1 MIRRTVLRRRLLSA
15 VAVLVVLGTVAC
27 GSTEPA
33 GCRTDLSADS
43 LGVATG
49 SGLDTLGDADL
60 DRYFGAAA
68 DSGAAWVRFDFDW
81 SILEPRRGEFDWS
94 GTDRVVDAARA
105 HGLQILGLL
114 THTPEWARAGDADD
128 THGRPADPDEFG
140 RFGAD
145 VAQRYRDR
153 ISHWEIWNEPN
164 LAVFFG
170 PQPDPVAYA
179 ALLES
184 ASSRIRAAVP
194 GAVIVSGGL
203 SPATDNGTDIAPTTF
218 LSELYELGV
227 AESFDVVGMH
237 PYSYPALPS
246 DASTKSWNS
255 FYRMRDMHDI
265 MIGHGDDGKPMWA
278 TEFGSPTGTGTDA
291 VDAERQAEILRDG
304 ITEQRRLGFVDKL
317 FVYSLVDRGT
327 DESDREQNFGVID
340 HALAPKPAWHV
351 MRTAATTS
359 GCI

>member
-1 MIRRTVLRRRLLSA
+1 VNAVRREFVGL
-15 VAVLVVLGTVAC
+15 VAVLVATLTVAC
-27 GSTEPA
+27 GSTEA
-33 GCRTDLSADS
+33 AACRTDLTAES

-49 SGLDTLGDADL
+49 SGLDTLVDADL
-60 DRYFGAAA
+60 DRYFAATA
-68 DSGAAWVRFDFDW
+68 DSGATWVRFDFDW
-81 SILEPRRGEFDWS
+81 SVIEPRRGEFDWS

-105 HGLQILGLL
+105 HGLEILGLL
-114 THTPEWARAGDADD
+114 THTPEWARAADASD
-128 THGRPADPDEFG
+128 THGRPADPGEFG
-140 RFGAD
+140 RFSAD

-184 ASSRIRAAVP
+184 ASSRIREAVP

-218 LSELYELGV
+218 LSDLYELG
-227 AESFDVVGMH
+227 AAPSFDVVGMH

-255 FYRMRDMHDI
+255 FYRMRDMREI
-265 MIGHGDDGKPMWA
+265 MIGHGDEGKPVWA
-278 TEFGSPTGTGTDA
+278 TEFGSPTGSGVDA
-291 VDAERQAEILRDG
+291 VNDERQAEILSDG

-327 DESDREQNFGVID
+327 DESDREQNFGIID
-340 HALAPKPAWHV
+340 HSLDPKPAWHV
-351 MRTAATTS
+351 MRTAAGTS